1 MTYFENDGQGYVIW
15 AYKGGGG
22 SLLKMATVDKT
33 NPVKLTSE
41 PMTLTVPEYEWE
53 KVKEFVNE
61 GAAVLQHD
69 GKIFVAFSAAATGP
83 EYCMGL
89 MSADATDDLMDPAS
103 WTKCPYPILET
114 SDLTGQYGPGHNS
127 FTVDENGNDIIVYHA
142 RDERCYQDQCEWHDA
157 DPLYDPC
164 RNAMLAYVRYDTDGV
179 PVFASTAAK
188 ELASAAQEAITYELK
203 VEGDDAQLIASY
215 PLREDATE
223 TVSSYTA
230 SVVGDAQ
237 FDNGLIFTD
246 TTEQNLG
253 NYADLTDRSVSWIT
267 SDPKVAVA
275 TGSLSTPGAA
285 MIAPIGEGTARITAI
300 ANGDPSVRQTIT
312 VTVEDQRDPVVSEI
326 EEKYYYT
333 GSKITPAIQV
343 TDDGTLLTEGVD
355 YTISVKNNTAASVDL
370 SGRELLAES
379 KRPTAYL
386 TGKGNYK
393 NVLKTKIAVPFRII
407 AKDIAD
413 ADIDVS
419 YIDTYA
425 EPGKANGTVKPSVSV
440 KYGRKTLGKKDYI
453 LTWKDA
459 DGEVVE
465 KIRTAGTYTGVIQ
478 GIGTYGGMKSVNFV
492 ILPKWLKF

>member
-1 MTYFENDGQGYVIW
+1 MTY
-15 AYKGGGG
+15 
-22 SLLKMATVDKT
+22 
-33 NPVKLTSE
+33 
-41 PMTLTVPEYEWE
+41 
-53 KVKEFVNE
+53 FVNE

-157 DPLYDPC
+157 DPLYDP
-164 RNAMLAYVRYDTDGV
+164 V
-179 PVFASTAAK
+179 PV
-188 ELASAAQEAITYELK
+188 SAQ
-203 VEGDDAQLIASY
+203 VY
-215 PLREDATE
+215 PLKA
-223 TVSSYTA
+223 
-230 SVVGDAQ
+230 
-237 FDNGLIFTD
+237 
-246 TTEQNLG
+246 
-253 NYADLTDRSVSWIT
+253 TDRSVSWIT

-459 DGEVVE
+459 DGEAVE
-465 KIRTAGTYTGVIQ
+465 KIRTAGTYTGVIH